1 MQRLKASTAPRQRT
15 LEAEDE
21 EKKYQKLFFLPDSAI
36 SFNVFLMENSQ
47 RKYIERFSKE
57 QL

>member
-21 EKKYQKLFFLPDSAI
+21 EKKYQKLFFSV
-36 SFNVFLMENSQ
+36 NFLQSPLN
-47 RKYIERFSKE
+47 
-57 QL
+57 